1 MKRFIISLLAILS
14 ALTSYAQEHM
24 TFKGVPIDGTLDA
37 YVANMKKAGFTYL
50 GTQDGVAMLQGDFAG
65 YRGCTIGVITLKSI
79 DLVNRIT
86 VLFDSQ
92 ETWSN
97 LYGNYSSLKE
107 MLTTKYGKH
116 SECVEKFE
124 GYTQPR
130 DDNGRMH
137 ELLMDRCKYYTIWE
151 TDKGSIELDL
161 IKGEFGNEGM
171 VRLTYWDKTN
181 TSSVQEKALEDL

>member
-65 YRGCTIGVITLKSI
+65 YRNCTIGVVTLKSI
-79 DLVNRIT
+79 DVVNKI
-86 VLFDSQ
+86 VVIFDGHD
-92 ETWSN
+92 TWSN
-97 LYGNYSSLKE
+97 LYGNYSSLKD

-116 SECVEKFE
+116 NLCTEKFD
-124 GYTQPR
+124 GTSNPS
-130 DDNGRMH
+130 DDSDRMH
-137 ELLMDRCKYYTIWE
+137 ALNMERCKYFTVWE
-151 TDKGSIELDL
+151 TEKGSIELEIRKENWGTGRVTL
-161 IKGEFGNEGM
+161 S
-171 VRLTYWDKTN
+171 YWDKAN
-181 TSSVQEKALEDL
+181 TTSVQEKALEDL

>member
-65 YRGCTIGVITLKSI
+65 YRNCTIGVITLKSL
-79 DLVNRIT
+79 DVVNRIT
-86 VLFDSQ
+86 VLFDAH
-92 ETWSN
+92 ETWGN
-97 LYGNYSSLKE
+97 LYGNYTSLKE

-116 SECVEKFE
+116 SECREMFQ
-124 GYTQPR
+124 GSQPD
-130 DDNGRMH
+130 DDNSRMH
-137 ELLMDRCKYYTIWE
+137 ALHFDRCKYYTIWE
-151 TDKGSIELDL
+151 TDKGSIELD
-161 IKGEFGNEGM
+161 IAKKEYDGGM
-171 VRLTYWDKTN
+171 VRLTYWDKAN
-181 TSSVQEKALEDL
+181 TTSVQEKALEDL